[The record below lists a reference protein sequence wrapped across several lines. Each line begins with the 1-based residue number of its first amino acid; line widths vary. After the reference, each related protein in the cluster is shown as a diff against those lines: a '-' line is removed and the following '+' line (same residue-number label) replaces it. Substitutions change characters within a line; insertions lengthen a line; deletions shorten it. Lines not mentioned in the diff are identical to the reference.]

1 MAGLLL
7 YTEGVSNIFLTF
19 SKVVMFIVIW
29 DIYFDEELAKKTV
42 LSLLQDLL
50 VITCI
55 SLITSFI
62 VSQGISKVA
71 STLLVNIL
79 GSFGWLFGGVTA
91 GIATGILGLMWALY
105 CDDYFRNSASK

>member
-7 YTEGVSNIFLTF
+7 YTKGVTNIFLTF
-19 SKVVMFIVIW
+19 SIVVMFIVIW
-29 DIYFDEELAKKTV
+29 DIYFDEELAQKSV

-62 VSQGISKVA
+62 ISQGISKVTN
-71 STLLVNIL
+71 TLLNTL
-79 GSFGWLFGGVTA
+79 GSFSWLFGGVTA

-105 CDDYFRNSASK
+105 SDDYYRNSASK